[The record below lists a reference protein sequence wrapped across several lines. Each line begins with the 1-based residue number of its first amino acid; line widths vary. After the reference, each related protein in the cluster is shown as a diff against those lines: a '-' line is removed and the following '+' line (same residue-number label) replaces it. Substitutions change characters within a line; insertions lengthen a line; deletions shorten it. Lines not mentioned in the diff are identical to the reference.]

1 MRDPERIHRMCEKFE
16 QLWQECPDW
25 RFAQV
30 VENFCMD
37 SRGMFFYQEDN
48 VTEQLLDYYL
58 ARKEN
63 DNE

>member
-1 MRDPERIHRMCEKFE
+1 MRDTERIHRMCEKFE
-16 QLWQECPDW
+16 QLWQANPDW

-48 VTEQLLDYYL
+48 VTEQLLDYHL
-58 ARKEN
+58 AVKEN
-63 DNE
+63 EGE